1 MLKDE
6 ISEIQHLIK
15 KQSELEST
23 KQTHDESFACH

>member
-1 MLKDE
+1 MKSVKYNIWL
-6 ISEIQHLIK
+6 K